1 MLLDIGYEDT
11 VDELINLIR
20 QLDFPLANCK
30 YLVAT
35 HADADHVQGFQKAKE
50 MLPGSQLVAH
60 FEAKK
65 ILESGDRIA
74 SFAEIPM
81 QGISIEMPCGLICAP
96 SSSIFSKPGARP
108 GY

>member
-65 ILESGDRIA
+65 ETYLNNIIKYG
-74 SFAEIPM
+74 
-81 QGISIEMPCGLICAP
+81 G
-96 SSSIFSKPGARP
+96 
-108 GY
+108 